1 MLVKDLMS
9 HPVIT
14 VQESTT
20 VGEALEMQKRHSIRH
35 LPVVSFDQSLLGI
48 VSESDLIKVFPS
60 GKDLSTF
67 QVNLLSRTSVG
78 KVLKNKLF
86 TISPEKLIEEAAL
99 IMRTEKIGCLPVTE
113 ESGKLVGI
121 VTKNDIMDA
130 IISALG
136 LENGGTRITI
146 SYKKKWGFLAELI
159 AFADKRNVY
168 IDNVVT
174 FDNEIVIK
182 IKDRSTDFIEDLKKA
197 GYNVIDISHMD
208 AAAVAKA
215 E

>member
-1 MLVKDLMS
+1 MLVRDLMT

-14 VQESTT
+14 VQESTP
-20 VGEALEMQKRHSIRH
+20 VGEAMEIQKRQVIRH

-48 VSESDLIKVFPS
+48 VSESDLVKVFPI

-67 QVNLLSRTSVG
+67 QINLLSRTPVS
-78 KVLKNKLF
+78 KVMKENLI
-86 TISPEKLIEEAAL
+86 TISAEKLIEEAAL
-99 IMRTEKIGCLPVTE
+99 IMRTEKIGCLPVTDE
-113 ESGKLVGI
+113 NKMLVGI

-130 IISALG
+130 MISALG
-136 LENGGTRITI
+136 LEDGGTRITI

-159 AFADKRNVY
+159 AFADKRSVY

-174 FDNEIVIK
+174 FDTEIVIK
-182 IKDRSTDFIEDLKKA
+182 VKDGAADFVSDLKKA
-197 GYNVIDISHMD
+197 GYNVTNIAYID
-208 AAAVAKA
+208 AAPRAKA